1 MPHIHEKIDFT
12 VDVFVVYKDKVLIR
26 KHDKYDKW
34 LAVGGHIE
42 LDEDPNQAAIREVK
56 EEAGLDVILVGE
68 KPVFKSENNSY
79 KELISPRYMNVH
91 DINPAHKH
99 ISLIYFAKSNS
110 DKVIDEGREQSKGY
124 KWFSKHD
131 LERNEEGVSES
142 IKFYAIKALEK
153 LGG

>member
-79 KELISPRYMNVH
+79 KGLISPRYMNMH

>member
-79 KELISPRYMNVH
+79 KGLISPRNMNMH

>member
-12 VDVFVVYKDKVLIR
+12 VDVFVVYKGKVLIR

-42 LDEDPNQAAIREVK
+42 LDENPNQAAIREVK
-56 EEAGLDVILVGE
+56 EEAGLDVVLVGE
-68 KPVFKSENNSY
+68 APIFGSENNSY
-79 KELISPRYMNVH
+79 KELISPRYMNIH
-91 DINPAHKH
+91 DINPTHKH

-124 KWFSKHD
+124 KWFSMDD
-131 LERNEEGVSES
+131 LKQNVEGISES
-142 IKFYAIKALEK
+142 ILFYATKALEN
-153 LGG
+153 LSE

>member
-1 MPHIHEKIDFT
+1 MPHIHKKIDFT

-34 LAVGGHIE
+34 LAIGGHIE

-68 KPVFKSENNSY
+68 VPTFGNENNSY
-79 KELISPRYMNVH
+79 KELISPRYMNIH
-91 DINPAHKH
+91 DINPTHKH

-110 DKVIDEGREQSKGY
+110 GKVIDEGREQSRGY
-124 KWFSKHD
+124 KWFNMND
-131 LERNEEGVSES
+131 LKQNAEGVSES
-142 IKFYAIKALEK
+142 ILFYATKALEN
-153 LGG
+153 LSE

>member
-79 KELISPRYMNVH
+79 KGLISPRYMNVH